1 MYLGAAAQVFV
12 QRYISVS
19 SKPCLIFKSCSSGSS
34 SWEEGERGR
43 RQREGE
49 RRWAGTG
56 WISWSSSPLLRWLII
71 MMMTIAIFKMSNTL
85 NGSNEPWWPWLG
97 STRGPTMGEGWLSWW
112 WWPWWHYQYV
122 KYFNPIQIIRKH
134 KRANNGGRPG
144 LEELTGD
151 RVLSPARG
159 SLTRWYDGN
168 FRGRY
173 NYQVKNSLLEWF
185 SPW

>member
-1 MYLGAAAQVFV
+1 MYLGAAAQVLV
-12 QRYISVS
+12 QRYNSVS

-71 MMMTIAIFKMSNTL
+71 MMMMTITIFKMSNTL

-97 STRGPTMGEGWLSWW
+97 GTRGPTMGEG
-112 WWPWWHYQYV
+112 
-122 KYFNPIQIIRKH
+122 
-134 KRANNGGRPG
+134 RAWR
-144 LEELTGD
+144 
-151 RVLSPARG
+151 
-159 SLTRWYDGN
+159 
-168 FRGRY
+168 
-173 NYQVKNSLLEWF
+173 SLLETVCCHRPGV
-185 SPW
+185 PWQDGMMAIFAVVKIIKWRIHF